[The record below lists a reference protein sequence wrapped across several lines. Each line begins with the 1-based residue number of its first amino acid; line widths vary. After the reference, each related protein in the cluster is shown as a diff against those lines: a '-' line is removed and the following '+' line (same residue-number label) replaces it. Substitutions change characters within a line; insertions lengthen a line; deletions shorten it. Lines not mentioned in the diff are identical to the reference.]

1 MGVPRG
7 IDMMVKFAKIRAFL
21 IILNSRVGKSL
32 KALVGSLRF
41 SVLRGEDAGVSGIVA
56 AFILLILIIGFVL
69 VMNRLGITVQQ
80 VISDFEKFFGMVVMN
95 GR

>member
-1 MGVPRG
+1 MGIPRG

-21 IILNSRVGKSL
+21 GILRSGVGKSL
-32 KALVGSLRF
+32 KALVEPLKF

-69 VMNRLGITVQQ
+69 VMNKMGITLQQ